1 MREAGEAGTE
11 TIHKRGYQVLVIL
24 ADILILAAAFL
35 IMVWI
40 KPGTKRYYIPTHL
53 SFFITLSVIWM
64 FISIISGKLH
74 RGKVINIRTLVYR
87 TILSNTLSISI
98 AMMLL
103 FMFQKFG
110 YSRMVVLGTAGV
122 ASLLEIICGIC
133 YLAVKKAT
141 QQDYIP
147 LSDYEA
153 VKSLTEEQMVGST
166 ETEGVQ
172 RDVLKQIAPGLRD
185 SLALEWG
192 EEITNG
198 ILNIA
203 GHKLN
208 GHSRVLSTTT
218 TFNIRSLPD
227 PEYSYIINL
236 HKINDIV
243 DLDGFLECANKK
255 IKPEGYFL
263 CCVETKN
270 LRKRRLLKRTPP
282 PFNYIIYFFDFLLNR
297 AAPKMR
303 IARWFYLTFTRGDH
317 KVISRAEA
325 LGRLCRAGFS
335 ISAESFIGDSLFIEA
350 RKTGEPVNGG
360 NRYYGLLIT
369 LPRIGRGGEEI
380 LVYKMRTMHPYSEYI
395 QDYVYNLYELRE
407 GGKFRNDFR
416 ITTWGAICR
425 KIWLDELPML
435 INLFRGEMKLVGVRP
450 LSSQYFNLYSEE
462 LREKR
467 IMVKPGLIPPYY
479 YDMPSKL
486 EEIQQSELRYLEA
499 WEKRPLR
506 TDLKYFVVSL
516 WNIMFRHARS
526 N

>member
-1 MREAGEAGTE
+1 MMEAGEAGTE
-11 TIHKRGYQVLVIL
+11 NFHKRGYQALVIL
-24 ADILILAAAFL
+24 ADIVILAAAFL

-74 RGKVINIRTLVYR
+74 RGKVINIRTLVFR
-87 TILSNTLSISI
+87 TLLSNTLSISI

-122 ASLLEIICGIC
+122 ASLIEIIVGIG

-147 LSDYEA
+147 LRDYEA
-153 VKSLTEEQMVGST
+153 VKGLTEEQMVGST
-166 ETEGVQ
+166 GTEGVQ
-172 RDVLKQIAPGLRD
+172 RDVLRQITPGLRE
-185 SLALEWG
+185 SLSIEWG

-218 TFNIRSLPD
+218 AFNIRSLPD

-263 CCVETKN
+263 CC
-270 LRKRRLLKRTPP
+270 
-282 PFNYIIYFFDFLLNR
+282 
-297 AAPKMR
+297 
-303 IARWFYLTFTRGDH
+303 
-317 KVISRAEA
+317 AEA

-395 QDYVYNLYELRE
+395 QDYIYNLYELRE

-416 ITTWGAICR
+416 ITTWGAVCR

-435 INLFRGEMKLVGVRP
+435 INVFRGEMKIVGVRP
-450 LSSQYFNLYSEE
+450 LSRQYFNLYSEE
-462 LREKR
+462 LRERR
-467 IMVKPGLIPPYY
+467 IKVKPGLVPPYY
-479 YDMPSKL
+479 YDMPSDL
-486 EEIQQSELRYLEA
+486 GQIQASEMRYLNA
-499 WEKRPLR
+499 WEKHHLR
-506 TDLKYFVVSL
+506 TDIRYFIVSL
-516 WNIMFRHARS
+516 WNILFRHARS